1 MPRRFPVVSLATVVA
16 LLLSLAAPIA
26 QGGGGR
32 GAPAGQAPG
41 GGGGRGAAG
50 GRGLGPARDATTETT
65 LGTGAIS
72 GVVVVD
78 GTGTPVRRARV
89 SLSAAELRGG
99 RSVLTDERGRFT
111 FTTLPAGRFTM
122 TASKPGFVD
131 NTYGAKRAGR
141 PGTQIQ
147 LADGQKL
154 DRAVIALP
162 RGGVIT
168 GIVVDEHGEPSAGTQ
183 VRALRYVIRTGERTL
198 QQAGQDT
205 TDDRGMYRIYQLQ
218 PGEYMVNALPRNM
231 TASDIRQ
238 TMVSEM
244 TSLVQQLQ
252 GAGAGG
258 RGAPVDAA
266 TIQGLANAA
275 AGRGGQLGARLVE
288 LQQQLAAT
296 DQEQST
302 AYAPVFY
309 PGTTVA
315 SSASSVTI
323 GAGEERANVDFQLQL
338 VPTSRVGGLVVSP
351 DGALPQGTQVALV
364 PADRGAMPN
373 IPGIGNAVTR
383 VGPDGRFTFNNVT
396 PGSYLI
402 QARGTIRQPVEAA
415 TVAPGPGG
423 GGRGGLQGAIAQVL
437 WASAPVDVGA
447 QNPPDTVL
455 NLQPGMTVS
464 GRVSFDAGGVGQAA
478 SPDPARVR
486 VSLTPRGTQTF
497 EMGGGVPPAQVD
509 ASGRFTITGVPPGRY
524 AVTANIVNAGGG
536 GRGTGP
542 AGTAPALPGAAR
554 GAGGGQ
560 QATGQWLLKSA
571 VADGRDLLDFPVD
584 IGPNQ
589 GISNLTLT
597 FTDRTQ
603 ELSGTIQDVAGR
615 PTSDFT
621 IIVFTPDTRYW
632 LPQARR
638 IASTRPG
645 TDGRFVFR
653 GLPPGDYRITAVTD
667 VEPGEWYD
675 PAFLTQLNAVS
686 IPVAVAEGEKKVQD
700 IRLAGGQ

>member
-1 MPRRFPVVSLATVVA
+1 
-16 LLLSLAAPIA
+16 
-26 QGGGGR
+26 
-32 GAPAGQAPG
+32 
-41 GGGGRGAAG
+41 
-50 GRGLGPARDATTETT
+50 
-65 LGTGAIS
+65 
-72 GVVVVD
+72 
-78 GTGTPVRRARV
+78 
-89 SLSAAELRGG
+89 
-99 RSVLTDERGRFT
+99 
-111 FTTLPAGRFTM
+111 
-122 TASKPGFVD
+122 
-131 NTYGAKRAGR
+131 
-141 PGTQIQ
+141 
-147 LADGQKL
+147 
-154 DRAVIALP
+154 
-162 RGGVIT
+162 
-168 GIVVDEHGEPSAGTQ
+168 
-183 VRALRYVIRTGERTL
+183 
-198 QQAGQDT
+198 
-205 TDDRGMYRIYQLQ
+205 
-218 PGEYMVNALPRNM
+218 
-231 TASDIRQ
+231 
-238 TMVSEM
+238 
-244 TSLVQQLQ
+244 
-252 GAGAGG
+252 
-258 RGAPVDAA
+258 
-266 TIQGLANAA
+266 
-275 AGRGGQLGARLVE
+275 

-296 DQEQST
+296 DQEQNT

-315 SSASSVTI
+315 ASASSVTI
-323 GAGEERANVDFQLQL
+323 GVGEERSNVDFQLQL

-402 QARGTIRQPVEAA
+402 QARGTIRQAVDPGATAA
-415 TVAPGPGG
+415 SQAG
-423 GGRGGLQGAIAQVL
+423 GGRPGGPGQQGAIAQVL

-464 GRVSFDAGGVGQAA
+464 GRVSFDGGGVGQGA
-478 SPDPARVR
+478 SPEPTRVR
-486 VSLTPRGTQTF
+486 VTLTPRGTQTF

-509 ASGRFTITGVPPGRY
+509 AAGRFTITGVAPGRY
-524 AVTANIVNAGGG
+524 AVSANVVNTGGG
-536 GRGTGP
+536 GRGGGP
-542 AGTAPALPGAAR
+542 AGAAGPALPGAAR

-560 QATGQWLLKSA
+560 QATGQWLLKAA
-571 VADGRDLLDFPVD
+571 VADGRDLLDFPID

-589 GISNLTLT
+589 GVSNLALT

-603 ELSGTIQDVAGR
+603 ELSGTIQDAAGR

-653 GLPPGDYRITAVTD
+653 GLPPGDYRLTAVTD